1 MSDEFTN
8 NVAQKFPNTL
18 NREPIER
25 PWDVAEP
32 RSISPLEKPVEEL
45 KKDDLT
51 ERIDTL
57 YSELRSSLTV
67 RSALEFDM
75 KKANRILEEVNRVKA
90 EVEKIIEMLRVMDEY
105 KRAGRTLSFTS
116 ESGTPAAERRSSR
129 TSTGNEISGEADR
142 KEGDLRISQEGD
154 RDRTGSGCPEIDRR
168 PSWSASRLGPDKE
181 GTGDGSDFLSED
193 HPSIGPRQ
201 SRIAP
206 PTGGPEQGAPE
217 ASRVPVQIDLP
228 PRGE

>member
-18 NREPIER
+18 NKDPIER

-32 RSISPLEKPVEEL
+32 RSISHLQKPVEGS

-67 RSALEFDM
+67 RSALEFDL

-105 KRAGRTLSFTS
+105 MR
-116 ESGTPAAERRSSR
+116 ER
-129 TSTGNEISGEADR
+129 I
-142 KEGDLRISQEGD
+142 K
-154 RDRTGSGCPEIDRR
+154 
-168 PSWSASRLGPDKE
+168 
-181 GTGDGSDFLSED
+181 
-193 HPSIGPRQ
+193 
-201 SRIAP
+201 
-206 PTGGPEQGAPE
+206 
-217 ASRVPVQIDLP
+217 
-228 PRGE
+228 